1 MKHMTEYTVNESN
14 SLPTGLI
21 KLIRPK
27 QWVKNL
33 FVMAPLLFSGQFLN
47 IDSIINAIIAMLIF
61 CAASSAVY
69 VLNDINDVEKDRAH
83 PTKRVK
89 RPIASGA
96 VSKAQAWSLLV
107 VHYVV
112 LAFSMVLFSDVAV
125 VVIGYVA
132 LNVAYSY
139 KLKHVPVVDIFCIA
153 IGFVLRTMA
162 GAMAIGVSLS
172 QWMFITTLCLALY
185 LASIKRRQEL
195 LKSGKV
201 SRNVLG
207 KYSVQLVSRYSEMSA
222 TGALVFYSLY
232 VISEKPELTITIPLV
247 LFGLFRYWYNVD
259 SLNGG
264 ESPTDSLLSDYPLI
278 LTIMAWIGT
287 CVYILIP

>member
-1 MKHMTEYTVNESN
+1 MTEYTVSERN
-14 SLPTGLI
+14 SLPVGLI
-21 KLIRPK
+21 KLLRPK

-33 FVMAPLLFSGQFLN
+33 FVMAPLLFSGQFMN
-47 IDSIINAIIAMLIF
+47 VDSILHSVIAMLIF

-83 PTKRVK
+83 PKKRMK

-96 VSKAQAWSLLV
+96 VSTTQAWCFLAVLYIFLALSLNA
-107 VHYVV
+107 YR
-112 LAFSMVLFSDVAV
+112 DIAV
-125 VVIGYVA
+125 VVIGYIA
-132 LNVAYSY
+132 LNIAYSY
-139 KLKHVPVVDIFCIA
+139 KLKHIPVVDIFCIA

-162 GAMAIGVSLS
+162 GAMALGVSLS

-195 LKSGKV
+195 LKSGKE

-232 VISEKPELTITIPLV
+232 VISEKPDMTITIPLV

-259 SLNGG
+259 SLDGG

-278 LTIMAWIGT
+278 FTIIAWVGT
-287 CVYILIP
+287 CVYVLMP

>member
-1 MKHMTEYTVNESN
+1 MTEYTVPERN
-14 SLPTGLI
+14 SLAAGLI
-21 KLIRPK
+21 KLLRPK

-33 FVMAPLLFSGQFLN
+33 FVMAPLLFSSQFTN
-47 IDSIINAIIAMLIF
+47 AQSIVHSVIAMLIF

-69 VLNDINDVEKDRAH
+69 VLNDINDVEKDKAH
-83 PTKRVK
+83 PKKRMK
-89 RPIASGA
+89 RPIASGE
-96 VSKAQAWSLLV
+96 VSKAQAWVLLV
-107 VHYVV
+107 MLYFA
-112 LAFSMVLFSDVAV
+112 LAFSMVVYSNIAIV
-125 VVIGYVA
+125 VMGYIV
-132 LNVAYSY
+132 LNVLYSY
-139 KLKHVPVVDIFCIA
+139 KLKHIPVVDIFCIA

-195 LKSGKV
+195 LKSGKE

-232 VISEKPELTITIPLV
+232 VISEKPEMTITIPLV

-259 SLNGG
+259 SLDGG
-264 ESPTDSLLSDYPLI
+264 ESPTDSLLSDYPLMVTI
-278 LTIMAWIGT
+278 LVWIGT
-287 CVYILIP
+287 CVYVLLP